1 MAQQRRAIPVR
12 EDLAQKVKVAAVI
25 NETSMFAIMNDLIEK
40 HVPEYNLGG
49 RNADGDEEPLAQADK
64 PF

>member
-12 EDLAQKVKVAAVI
+12 EDLAQRVKVAAVI
-25 NETSMFAIMNDLIEK
+25 GETSMFAIVNELIEK